1 LNGRYSE
8 KSWAD
13 VIKSSQVLKLADIAI
28 HSPDNRLQLI
38 AEVKGKT
45 GATPEW
51 AAQMRR
57 NLLAHSAIPRARFFL
72 LATPE
77 HFYLWKD
84 SSESLEVKAPDSVV
98 DATHIVDPY
107 IKNTRITREQI
118 SDSSLQLILTSWLS
132 FLVNSKLTAES
143 VPPSEKWLF
152 DSGLYEAIRHG
163 SIETEAS
170 S

>member
-1 LNGRYSE
+1 M
-8 KSWAD
+8 
-13 VIKSSQVLKLADIAI
+13 LKVADIVVY
-28 HSPDNRLQLI
+28 SPDNRLQLV

-57 NLLAHSAIPRARFFL
+57 NLVTHSAIPPARFFL

-77 HFYLWKD
+77 QFYIWENGSD
-84 SSESLEVKAPDSVV
+84 STEMKAPDSIV
-98 DATHIVDPY
+98 DARPIIDPY
-107 IKNTRITREQI
+107 IKDTQISREQI
-118 SDSSLQLILTSWLS
+118 SGSSLQLILASWLS
-132 FLVNSKLTAES
+132 SLVNSNLTPES
-143 VPPSEKWLF
+143 APPSEKWLF
-152 DSGLYEAIRHG
+152 DSGLYEAIKHG

>member
-1 LNGRYSE
+1 M
-8 KSWAD
+8 
-13 VIKSSQVLKLADIAI
+13 LKLADIAVY
-28 HSPDNRLQLI
+28 SPDNRLQLI

-57 NLLAHSAIPRARFFL
+57 NLLAHSAIPPSRFFL

-84 SSESLEVKAPDSVV
+84 GSESPEMKAPHSIV
-98 DATHIVDPY
+98 DARPIVDPY
-107 IKNTRITREQI
+107 IKDTLISREQI

-132 FLVNSKLTAES
+132 SLVNSKLTAES
-143 VPPSEKWLF
+143 VGPSEKWLF

>member
-1 LNGRYSE
+1 M
-8 KSWAD
+8 
-13 VIKSSQVLKLADIAI
+13 LKVADIAVY
-28 HSPDNRLQLI
+28 SRDNRLQLI

-57 NLLAHSAIPRARFFL
+57 NLVAHSAIPPARFFL

-77 HFYLWKD
+77 HFYIWENGSD
-84 SSESLEVKAPDSVV
+84 STEVKAPDSIV
-98 DATHIVDPY
+98 DARPIVDPY
-107 IKNTRITREQI
+107 IKDTRISREQI

-132 FLVNSKLTAES
+132 FLVNSRLTAES
-143 VPPSEKWLF
+143 APPSEKWLF
-152 DSGLYEAIRHG
+152 DSGLYDAIKHG

>member
-1 LNGRYSE
+1 M
-8 KSWAD
+8 
-13 VIKSSQVLKLADIAI
+13 IKLADIVI
-28 HSPDNRLQLI
+28 YSPDNRLQLV

-45 GATPEW
+45 GATSEW

-57 NLLAHSAIPRARFFL
+57 NLLAHSAIPATRFFL

-77 HFYLWKD
+77 HFYIWED
-84 SSESLEVKAPDSVV
+84 GSGSRDEITEPDAVV
-98 DATHIVDPY
+98 DARPIIDSY
-107 IKNTRITREQI
+107 IRDTRISREQI
-118 SDSSLQLILTSWLS
+118 SDSGLELILTAWLS
-132 FLVNSKLTAES
+132 SLVNSKLTPES

>member
-1 LNGRYSE
+1 M
-8 KSWAD
+8 
-13 VIKSSQVLKLADIAI
+13 LKLADIAVY
-28 HSPDNRLQLI
+28 SPDNRLQLI

-57 NLLAHSAIPRARFFL
+57 NLLAHSSIPPVRFFL

-77 HFYLWKD
+77 HFYFWKD
-84 SSESLEVKAPDSVV
+84 GSDSLEAKPPDSVV
-98 DATHIVDPY
+98 DARHIVDPY
-107 IKNTRITREQI
+107 IKNTRISREQM

>member
-1 LNGRYSE
+1 M
-8 KSWAD
+8 
-13 VIKSSQVLKLADIAI
+13 LKLADIAVY
-28 HSPDNRLQLI
+28 SPDNRLQLV

-57 NLLAHSAIPRARFFL
+57 NLLMHSAIPPARFFL

-77 HFYLWKD
+77 HFYLWTD
-84 SSESLEVKAPDSVV
+84 ETESLEAKAPDSVV
-98 DATHIVDPY
+98 DARPIVDPY
-107 IKNTRITREQI
+107 IKDTRISRNQI

-132 FLVNSKLTAES
+132 FIVNSKLTAEN
-143 VPPSEKWLF
+143 VAPSEKWLF
-152 DSGLYEAIRHG
+152 DSGLYEAIKNG
-163 SIETEAS
+163 SIESEAS